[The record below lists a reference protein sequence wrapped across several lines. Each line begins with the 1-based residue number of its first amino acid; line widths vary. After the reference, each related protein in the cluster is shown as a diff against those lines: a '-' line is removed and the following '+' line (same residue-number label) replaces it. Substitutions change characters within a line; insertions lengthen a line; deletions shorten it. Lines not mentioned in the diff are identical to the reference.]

1 MKTIISQ
8 TADKNLGKYKVCT
21 ENRKLKVGDDEIKLT
36 VQKKNLKFIKK
47 YLHWPHTMKIKI
59 SIDEPLPKGKSGK
72 DIENPWKRIYK
83 AQSICHTQNKTHEQR
98 RFLIRRKIHNTV
110 IPLHMS
116 ASLTSLCTQVACL
129 QSPFIKPSTR
139 IHTYDAKDV
148 FELLNS
154 SIRRSSHSTK
164 FGSKESFNLNLRRVP
179 WRSCSWLRGL
189 DSVKLAS
196 RGSMTLIWI
205 ASSNN

>member
-1 MKTIISQ
+1 
-8 TADKNLGKYKVCT
+8 
-21 ENRKLKVGDDEIKLT
+21 
-36 VQKKNLKFIKK
+36 
-47 YLHWPHTMKIKI
+47 
-59 SIDEPLPKGKSGK
+59 
-72 DIENPWKRIYK
+72 
-83 AQSICHTQNKTHEQR
+83 
-98 RFLIRRKIHNTV
+98 LIRRKIHNTV

-116 ASLTSLCTQVACL
+116 AWLTSLCTQVACP

-139 IHTYDAKDV
+139 IHMHDAKDV

-154 SIRRSSHSTK
+154 LIRRSSHLTILSK

-179 WRSCSWLRGL
+179 WWFCSWLRGL

-196 RGSMTLIWI
+196 RCSMTLIWI